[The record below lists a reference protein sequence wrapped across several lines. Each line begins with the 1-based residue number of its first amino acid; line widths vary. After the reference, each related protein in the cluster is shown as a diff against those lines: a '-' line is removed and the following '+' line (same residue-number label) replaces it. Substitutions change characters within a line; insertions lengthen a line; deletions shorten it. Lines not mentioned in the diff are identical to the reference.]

1 MLNNQGV
8 LVDFPNWFFIRNS
21 VLLTSH
27 IFKKTTRTGK
37 VHFAVCDKI
46 GENLKFTL
54 SPRKHAIRWIP
65 IDSPAKISH
74 NNLYNYTTVSTI
86 IQSKSLP
93 GFRIV
98 TSLNSMLARCFQTSL
113 SGVCN
118 WLYHSLLINLRLF
131 YVDMRKTDLRALLLT
146 SAFIEWVIHYC
157 ELIAF
162 PAWLSTNIVY

>member
-46 GENLKFTL
+46 GENLRFTL

-146 SAFIEWVIHYC
+146 SAFIEWVMNFI
-157 ELIAF
+157 
-162 PAWLSTNIVY
+162 IVN